1 MKWFKKKEE
10 EIIVDDRTEL
20 EKSFEEKGKNI
31 GKKTGKVVQKG
42 VDKLNKVKA
51 KLEEDGTMDKL
62 RHIGDKVDDTI
73 DSVVDKVA
81 KKGKQ
86 LTNKKSSKKV
96 QNNPGSS
103 EDLFYE

>member
-1 MKWFKKKEE
+1 MKWFKKQEE
-10 EIIVDDRTEL
+10 VVVDDRTEL
-20 EKSFEEKGKNI
+20 EKNFEEKGKTI

-42 VDKLNKVKA
+42 VDKIHQVKT
-51 KLEEDGTMDKL
+51 KLQEDGTLDKL
-62 RHIGDKVDDTI
+62 RKFSDKVDDTI

-86 LTNKKSSKKV
+86 ITSKKKHKE
-96 QNNPGSS
+96 QEST

>member
-10 EIIVDDRTEL
+10 IIVDNRTEL

-31 GKKTGKVVQKG
+31 GKKTGEVVQKG
-42 VDKLNKVKA
+42 VDKLQQVKA

-62 RHIGDKVDDTI
+62 RQFSDKVDDTI

-81 KKGKQ
+81 KKGKRIA
-86 LTNKKSSKKV
+86 SKKTSKK
-96 QNNPGSS
+96 QAKEAGSS

>member
-20 EKSFEEKGKNI
+20 EKSFEEKGKTI

-42 VDKLNKVKA
+42 VDKFQQVKT
-51 KLEEDGTMDKL
+51 KLEQDGTMDKL
-62 RHIGDKVDDTI
+62 RKFSDKVDDTI

-81 KKGKQ
+81 KQGKRIA
-86 LTNKKSSKKV
+86 TRKSSTKDHV
-96 QNNPGSS
+96 EPGSS

>member
-1 MKWFKKKEE
+1 MKLFKKKEQ

-42 VDKLNKVKA
+42 VDKLHQVKA

-62 RHIGDKVDDTI
+62 RHLSDKVDDTI

-81 KKGKQ
+81 KKSKQ
-86 LTNKKSSKKV
+86 ITSKKSSKKEAKE
-96 QNNPGSS
+96 PGSS